1 MSSFFVPTLF
11 VARLE
16 SKEGESLK
24 ASIGKCLCH
33 GNLRD
38 SQDIDIVGLKSYMD
52 AQYSSEIGIGTPLPP
67 SNVHHNLGHFWL
79 KPEEWK
85 ISNRGKVEL
94 VSFSKTSL
102 SKGLCV
108 FPSKLFV
115 VSLSRFRVFS
125 LFLSSVTIL
134 TVVDVNG
141 VVAGNFYQFYMYL
154 IGHGVCLLCCY

>member
-1 MSSFFVPTLF
+1 MDFTFVSTV

-67 SNVHHNLGHFWL
+67 SNNGKFVDIHYGTGA
-79 KPEEWK
+79 
-85 ISNRGKVEL
+85 ISGFFSQDNVKVGAL
-94 VSFSKTSL
+94 VVK
-102 SKGLCV
+102 
-108 FPSKLFV
+108 
-115 VSLSRFRVFS
+115 
-125 LFLSSVTIL
+125 
-134 TVVDVNG
+134 N
-141 VVAGNFYQFYMYL
+141 
-154 IGHGVCLLCCY
+154 